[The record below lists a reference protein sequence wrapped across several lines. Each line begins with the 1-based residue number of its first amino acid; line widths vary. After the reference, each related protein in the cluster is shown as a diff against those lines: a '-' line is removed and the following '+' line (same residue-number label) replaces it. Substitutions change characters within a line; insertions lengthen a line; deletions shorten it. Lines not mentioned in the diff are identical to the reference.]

1 MEFRRSE
8 FVRLRTKVHC
18 IDEDYTWVPKK
29 RDFAKDPN
37 EKFKKS
43 KVSSLESV
51 LRTFNDYYY
60 VPRGRDSSN
69 LGLFFIFGQKD
80 GRCSGFQF
88 GVLRLGEPGF
98 A

>member
-8 FVRLRTKVHC
+8 FVGVKNDVHC
-18 IDEDYTWVPKK
+18 IDEGYTWVPKTW
-29 RDFAKDPN
+29 DFAKDSN
-37 EKFKKS
+37 EEFKKS
-43 KVSSLESV
+43 KVSSLGSV

-60 VPRGRDSSN
+60 TPRGRDSSN
-69 LGLFFIFGQKD
+69 LGLFFIFRQKD

-98 A
+98 S